1 MDNPI
6 DQPIA
11 RFNQGFDSLGV
22 KNLLVIEIIFL
33 FEE

>member
-1 MDNPI
+1 MNWPTVEG
-6 DQPIA
+6 
-11 RFNQGFDSLGV
+11 FNQGFNSFGV